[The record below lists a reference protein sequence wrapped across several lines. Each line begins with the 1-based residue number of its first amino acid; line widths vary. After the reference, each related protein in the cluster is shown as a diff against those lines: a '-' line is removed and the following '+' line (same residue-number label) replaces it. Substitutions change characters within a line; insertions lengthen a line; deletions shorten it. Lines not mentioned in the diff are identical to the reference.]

1 MSIPLDGF
9 NPIQNIAAILLNNGL
24 MDSVPNAVLVSMLVA
39 FTLLTIVVSG
49 LVAILPLLFKGKNN
63 NDQ

>member
-24 MDSVPNAVLVSMLVA
+24 MDSEPNAVLVSMLVA
-39 FTLLTIVVSG
+39 FTLLITVVSG
-49 LVAILPLLFKGKNN
+49 LVATLPLLFKGKNN

>member
-24 MDSVPNAVLVSMLVA
+24 MDSEPNAVLVSMLVA
-39 FTLLTIVVSG
+39 FTLLITVVSC
-49 LVAILPLLFKGKNN
+49 LVATLPLLFKGKNN

>member
-24 MDSVPNAVLVSMLVA
+24 MDSEPNAVLVSMLVA
-39 FTLLTIVVSG
+39 FTLLITVVSC
-49 LVAILPLLFKGKNN
+49 LVTTLPLLFKGKNN

>member
-9 NPIQNIAAILLNNGL
+9 NPIQNIAAILINNGL
-24 MDSVPNAVLVSMLVA
+24 MDSVPNAVLVSMLIA
-39 FTLLTIVVSG
+39 FTLLITVVSG
-49 LVAILPLLFKGKNN
+49 LVSILPLLFKGKNN